1 MSTGAAQ
8 AGIKVAFAVE
18 QERNAAAAYR
28 ANHPTCEVFAD
39 DIRKLAGRDLRNIAH
54 GYDPT
59 IVFGGPPCQGFSYSN
74 TRTRTLDNPNNWLF
88 EEFLRV
94 VKVVLPDFVVLE
106 NVQGIVNTAKGVFL
120 RTILDRFDNLGY
132 FVNHG
137 ILHALQFGVPQR
149 RSRFFLIASRTRA
162 IPLPNPKEDE
172 PITVHD
178 AIDDLPVLQ
187 TGASI
192 SVLPYGHDRPSQYAR
207 SLRGSRSS
215 TSGHLVTKNSDA
227 IVTRYRS
234 VPPGGNWMDIPADL
248 MRNYKDRTR
257 CHTGIYHRLR
267 GDQPAVVIGNYRK
280 NMLIHPTQARGLSVR
295 EAARIQSF
303 PDSYHFSGTIGFQQQ
318 QVANAVP
325 PLLAKAVFEQLAV
338 H

>member
-18 QERNAAAAYR
+18 QEKNAAAAYR
-28 ANHPTCEVFAD
+28 ANHPDCDVFAD
-39 DIRKLAGRDLRNIAH
+39 DIRKLTERDIRNID
-54 GYDPT
+54 GSDPT

-74 TRTRTLDNPNNWLF
+74 TRTRTLENPDNWLF

-94 VKVVLPDFVVLE
+94 VKIRLPDFVVLE

-120 RTILDRFDNLGY
+120 RTILDRFDSLGY
-132 FVNHG
+132 MVNHD
-137 ILHALQFGVPQR
+137 ILDSSQFGVPQK
-149 RSRFFLIASRTRA
+149 RSRFFLIASRTKA
-162 IPLPNPKEDE
+162 IPLPTPKECE
-172 PITVHD
+172 PITVRD

-187 TGASI
+187 TGAAV
-192 SVLPYGHDRPSQYAR
+192 SVLPYRHDRPSQYAR
-207 SLRGSRSS
+207 SLRGASSS

-227 IVTRYRS
+227 IVARYRS
-234 VPPGGNWMDIPADL
+234 VPPGGNWMDIPDDL
-248 MRNYKDRTR
+248 MENYVDRTR

-267 GDQPAVVIGNYRK
+267 NDQPAVVIGNYRK

-325 PLLAKAVFEQLAV
+325 PLLAKAVFEQMDV